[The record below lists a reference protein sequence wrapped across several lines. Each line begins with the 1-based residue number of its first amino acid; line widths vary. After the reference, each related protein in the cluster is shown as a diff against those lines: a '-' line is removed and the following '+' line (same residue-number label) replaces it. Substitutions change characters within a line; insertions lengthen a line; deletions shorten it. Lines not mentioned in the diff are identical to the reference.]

1 MHTYILS
8 QPNPQEET
16 DTGPDHL
23 QAECPKKCN
32 TFIYIVAFSK
42 LTDWLYRE
50 KVNGLYINV

>member
-1 MHTYILS
+1 LS